1 MPIHKVLLFALLGW
15 VLTAAGLAAEPAA
28 AAEQAAAAEPVAEA
42 EQAAQAEGESQA
54 EELPVLEDIETIL
67 TQPLDQAEYVESQ
80 RCLSRY
86 KFDRVEFL
94 DNEHVL
100 FIGRGGKAWLNT
112 LRAPCVG
119 LRRRDIPRFEY
130 RGANQLCNL
139 DTFVGLDSNFSGF
152 SRSSASCAL
161 GSFQPVTQEQVALL
175 KATVESRKGGNR
187 TKKKKDPGES

>member
-119 LRRRDIPRFEY
+119 LRRRDIPSFEY
-130 RGANQLCNL
+130 RGAKFAKMTMYNDGMPNPMMPDDEMHSFFAGLGTYMVL
-139 DTFVGLDSNFSGF
+139 GGRIERAEGGRVG
-152 SRSSASCAL
+152 A
-161 GSFQPVTQEQVALL
+161 
-175 KATVESRKGGNR
+175 
-187 TKKKKDPGES
+187 